1 MFNRPPFLIGG
12 IEVLKV
18 EEFEKMISLRNN
30 GNTQEKI
37 AEKIGH
43 SRRTVIRYL
52 KKGKMPKYKKR
63 VKPTKTDPFLKF
75 KERAEKLLKDGVN
88 GKIPKCSYIYQT
100 IKKEGYRGSV
110 TTVKRKTRDLRR
122 KLKSSGE
129 IFFEQEVSYGIMME
143 GDFTTYLVPFVS
155 GEEKR
160 HLWVTSLKKS
170 KGVCVKS
177 FLNETFESFAE
188 GTSFSFSSFGGVP
201 KIYRL
206 DNLSPAVKEIL
217 RNGRNTTHKFNQL
230 REHYNFEQSFCTPG
244 KGNEKGTVE
253 SLNRHFKDYLSY
265 GIKTD
270 NKTFIDD
277 DEFDQYLSLKVEE
290 YNRQKE
296 KEIEIEKKHL
306 FPLPSSPF
314 PSYTIE
320 INTVN
325 KYGFVRAASKRYS
338 VTAEYKYCKVEMR
351 IYSKYVEIYY
361 DNKLIQK
368 HKRATDGGD
377 SKPTID
383 FRDHVFA
390 MLKKPGAFTF
400 YKHRE
405 AFFPTDKFREF
416 YNKYADNKN
425 YLSILSLC
433 KDYSISE
440 VEIAIDLVLSESCY
454 PSYDVIS
461 SLVKPREIKYEYDSL
476 LPLTFSLDHYDSLFL
491 THQNDSLPSVN
502 LYPDKPN
509 STSVENV
516 DDFNIDFNNE
526 KKGDEKWM
534 LN

>member
-1 MFNRPPFLIGG
+1 
-12 IEVLKV
+12 
-18 EEFEKMISLRNN
+18 
-30 GNTQEKI
+30 
-37 AEKIGH
+37 
-43 SRRTVIRYL
+43 
-52 KKGKMPKYKKR
+52 
-63 VKPTKTDPFLKF
+63 
-75 KERAEKLLKDGVN
+75 
-88 GKIPKCSYIYQT
+88 
-100 IKKEGYRGSV
+100 
-110 TTVKRKTRDLRR
+110 
-122 KLKSSGE
+122 
-129 IFFEQEVSYGIMME
+129 MME
-143 GDFTTYLVPFVS
+143 GDFTIFLVPFVN
-155 GEEKR
+155 GEKER

-188 GTSFSFSSFGGVP
+188 GTSFSFSFFGGVP

-206 DNLSPAVKEIL
+206 DNLKPAVKEIL

-265 GIKTD
+265 EIKAE

-277 DEFDQYLSLKVEE
+277 DEFDQYLYLKVEE

-296 KEIEIEKKHL
+296 KEIEVEKKYL
-306 FPLPSSPF
+306 SPLPCSPF
-314 PSYTIE
+314 PSYSIE

-361 DNKLIQK
+361 DGKLIQK
-368 HKRATDGGD
+368 HKRTTERGD

-400 YKHRE
+400 YKHRD
-405 AFFPTDKFREF
+405 AFFPTDKFREL

-425 YLSILSLC
+425 YLKILSLC

-440 VEIAIDLVLSESCY
+440 VEIAIDIVLSESLC
-454 PSYDVIS
+454 PSYEIIS
-461 SLVKPREIKYEYDSL
+461 SLVKPGEIKYEYDSL
-476 LPLTFSLDHYDSLFL
+476 MPLTFSLDHYDSLFHD
-491 THQNDSLPSVN
+491 HQNDFFPNVN
-502 LYPDKPN
+502 LCSDKPN
-509 STSVENV
+509 TTCVENV
-516 DDFNIDFNNE
+516 DDFNINSNNE
-526 KKGDEKWM
+526 NNGGEKWM